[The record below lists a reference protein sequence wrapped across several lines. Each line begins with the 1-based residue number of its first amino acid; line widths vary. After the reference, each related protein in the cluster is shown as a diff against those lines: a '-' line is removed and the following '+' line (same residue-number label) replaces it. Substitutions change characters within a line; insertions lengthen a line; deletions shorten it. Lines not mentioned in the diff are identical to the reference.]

1 VARKDDDIDRE
12 IDTAIKIQEI
22 ESWRK
27 LVADPQLKLLYDN
40 QQLLM
45 ETRRRW
51 VVQRATVKL
60 ALFGGLL
67 VAIDALLGVC
77 FFASHCSVK
86 ETSLLLLEL
95 GKLAR

>member
-1 VARKDDDIDRE
+1 MANKNNDIDRE
-12 IDTAIKIQEI
+12 IDTAVKIQEL
-22 ESWRK
+22 ESWRQ

-51 VVQRATVKL
+51 VIQRATVKL
-60 ALFGGLL
+60 AIFAGLL
-67 VAIDALLGVC
+67 VAIAALLGVC
-77 FFASHCSVK
+77 FFANHCSVK
-86 ETSLLLLEL
+86 ETTLLLLEL